1 MVSLRQWPRYLA
13 NGMATPIAS
22 DIGGRTSHRQI
33 AVCGAII
40 ILLSAGAA
48 LLPIVDGDAGAAIVG
63 SLLLIAGL
71 VEAFAGK
78 LHRQAKG
85 LSALAGLVTTLAGAL
100 FVLNPFGH
108 FFPTAFL
115 VTAWLIVRCA
125 ILLLAGFYSSG
136 SVRVWTLAS
145 AAMDLFLAVV
155 LLAGLSISS
164 LIITLFGPTADVVAG
179 FSWILALSFVVTGAM
194 LLEIASCERRSAV

>member
-1 MVSLRQWPRYLA
+1 
-13 NGMATPIAS
+13 MATPIAS
-22 DIGGRTSHRQI
+22 DIGGRTSHRVV
-33 AVCGAII
+33 AVCGVII

-48 LLPIVDGDAGAAIVG
+48 LLPIVDGDASAAIVG
-63 SLLLIAGL
+63 SLLLVAGF

-100 FVLNPFGH
+100 FVLNPLGH

-115 VTAWLIVRCA
+115 VTVWLIVRCA
-125 ILLLAGFYSSG
+125 ILLLAGFYSTG
-136 SVRVWTLAS
+136 SVRLWTLAS
-145 AAMDLFLAVV
+145 AAMDLFLAVI
-155 LLAGLSISS
+155 LLTGLSISS

-194 LLEIASCERRSAV
+194 LLEIANCERRSGIWP